1 MSTSGE
7 KELVRAVGLGGL
19 TAGIVNVTIGA
30 GIFALPGLV
39 AADLG
44 AAAPIAYVVCAGAM
58 LLVVLT
64 FAEAGSRVSNT
75 GGLYAYAETVFGPF
89 VGFLLGVLLWL
100 GAFALASASV
110 ANIFVATV
118 GELIPGAR
126 TPAVRVVLLA
136 AMYTGLAIVNVRGV
150 RSGTRVV
157 ETMTIAKLAP
167 LLLLIIVGIVFV
179 SAANLTWPGIAAGQI
194 GKTAIVLIF
203 AFLGI
208 EVALTPS
215 GEVKN
220 PSRTVPRAVLL
231 ALGVVT
237 LVYIL
242 LQVVAQ
248 GVLGTELA
256 SNRTAPLAAVATR
269 IIGEGGRIFVL
280 IGAAISTL
288 GYVSG
293 DMLASPRALFAL
305 GRVGTLPRVL
315 ASVHPRYRTPYV
327 AIIVHAIVAFAF
339 AVSGSF
345 EQLVIVVNL
354 AALSVYL
361 VSCIATIELQR
372 RNVRTQG
379 EPFRLPGGPVIPLLA
394 SLVIIWLMSNATR
407 REFAALA
414 IMVGASAAVYGIR
427 ALVVRRS
434 TTTRR

>member
-1 MSTSGE
+1 MSTPSETG
-7 KELVRAVGLGGL
+7 LVRAVGLGGL

-44 AAAPIAYVVCAGAM
+44 AAAPVAYVVCAVAM

-64 FAEAGSRVSNT
+64 FAEAGSRVSST

-89 VGFLLGVLLWL
+89 VGFVLGMLLWL

-118 GELIPGAR
+118 GELFPAAR
-126 TPAVRVVLLA
+126 TPAVRAILLV
-136 AMYTGLAIVNVRGV
+136 AMYTGFAIVNVRGV

-167 LLLLIIVGIVFV
+167 LLLLILVGIFFITP
-179 SAANLTWPGIAAGQI
+179 ANLAWPSFAGSQI

-215 GEVKN
+215 GEVRN

-231 ALGVVT
+231 ALSVVT

-248 GVLGTELA
+248 GVLGAELA
-256 SNRTAPLAAVATR
+256 GERAAPLAAVATR
-269 IIGEGGRIFVL
+269 IIGESGRIFVL

-305 GRVGTLPRVL
+305 GRDGTLPRVL
-315 ASVHPRYRTPYV
+315 AAVHPRYRTPYV
-327 AIIVHAIVAFAF
+327 AIVVHAIVAFTF

-345 EQLVIVVNL
+345 EQLVVVVNL
-354 AALSVYL
+354 AALTVYL
-361 VSCIATIELQR
+361 VCCLATIELQR
-372 RNVRTQG
+372 RDVRTQG
-379 EPFRLPGGPVIPLLA
+379 EPFRLRGGPVIPLLA
-394 SLVIIWLMSNATR
+394 ALVVIWLMSNATR

-414 IMVGASAAVYGIR
+414 IMIGASAVVYAIR
-427 ALVVRRS
+427 ALIVRRS
-434 TTTRR
+434 SAGR

>member
-1 MSTSGE
+1 M
-7 KELVRAVGLGGL
+7 GLGGL
-19 TAGIVNVTIGA
+19 TASIVNVTIGA

-64 FAEAGSRVSNT
+64 FAEAGSRVSST
-75 GGLYAYAETVFGPF
+75 GGLYAYAEIVFGPF
-89 VGFLLGVLLWL
+89 VGFLLGILLWL

-118 GELIPGAR
+118 GELIPAAR
-126 TPAVRVVLLA
+126 TPAVRVMLLV
-136 AMYTGLAIVNVRGV
+136 AMYAAFAIVNVRGV

-167 LLLLIIVGIVFV
+167 LLLLVIAGVFFV
-179 SAANLTWPGIAAGQI
+179 SAANLAWPAIAAGQI

-215 GEVKN
+215 GEVQN

-280 IGAAISTL
+280 VGAAISTL

-305 GRVGTLPRVL
+305 GRDGTLPRVL
-315 ASVHPRYRTPYV
+315 AAVHPRFHTPHV
-327 AIIVHAIVAFAF
+327 AIVVHAIVAFAF

-345 EQLVIVVNL
+345 EQLVVVVNL

-361 VSCIATIELQR
+361 VCCLATIELQR
-372 RNVRTQG
+372 RDVHTQG

-394 SLVIIWLMSNATR
+394 ASVVVWLMSNATR
-407 REFAALA
+407 REFAALG
-414 IMVGASAAVYGIR
+414 IMVGASAVVYGIR

-434 TTTRR
+434 TRGR